1 MWQQIYLC
9 VLEKNKFQCKKFNT
23 YADADVFFTNKN
35 NGKTSTMIPISTM
48 IPSIFH
54 ERVLQYKLAHRFIKT
69 NNI

>member
-35 NGKTSTMIPISTM
+35 NGKTSTMILSRCIYC
-48 IPSIFH
+48 PSIF
-54 ERVLQYKLAHRFIKT
+54 EVIEG
-69 NNI
+69 